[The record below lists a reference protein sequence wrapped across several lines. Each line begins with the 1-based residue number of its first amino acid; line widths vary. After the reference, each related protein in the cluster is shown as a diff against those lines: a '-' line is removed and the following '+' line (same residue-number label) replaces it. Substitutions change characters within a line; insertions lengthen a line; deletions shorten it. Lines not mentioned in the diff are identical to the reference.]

1 MQKLN
6 EFFKLNVFLYHYDII
21 NNEVSKNFMT
31 KKQALKEFKLI
42 FKDFLKNNR
51 FDYVAKRE
59 TWNNWTDSLCKDGLI
74 TSWQYENWDQPF

>member
-1 MQKLN
+1 
-6 EFFKLNVFLYHYDII
+6 
-21 NNEVSKNFMT
+21 MT

-59 TWNNWTDSLCKDGLI
+59 TWNNWTDRLCKDGLI